1 MTHLGPDYPIYAVQA
16 RGLARPHPLPTSIEH
31 MAADYADQI
40 RQVQPAGP
48 YHLLGWSFGGLVAHA
63 LATELHQRG
72 EQTALL
78 AMLDA
83 APMCD
88 ISPEKPP
95 VFDEQDIRVSL
106 LDGDPKSDEPVTFAQ
121 FVDILR
127 GRGSALASLE
137 EHHLSAITEIMSNNI
152 RLALD
157 FTPDHFPGDLLLF
170 TSALDQDHNVSPPDA
185 WRRYIGGAIES
196 HDITS
201 KHYLMTQPESL
212 AQIGP
217 ILAAK
222 LHDITSNTSPSHR
235 KS

>member
-1 MTHLGPDYPIYAVQA
+1 VQA
-16 RGLARPHPLPTSIEH
+16 RGLARPEPLPTSLEQ

-48 YHLLGWSFGGLVAHA
+48 YFLLGWSFGGLVAHA
-63 LATELHQRG
+63 VATELHQRG

-83 APMCD
+83 YPMCD
-88 ISPEKPP
+88 LSEEPP
-95 VFDEQDIRVSL
+95 AFDERDVLISL
-106 LDGDPKSDEPVTFAQ
+106 LDGDPQSLEDEPMTFAQ

-127 GRGSALASLE
+127 NRGSALASLE
-137 EHHLSAITEIMSNNI
+137 EHHIAAVIEIMSNNI
-152 RLALD
+152 RLACD
-157 FTPDHFPGDLLLF
+157 FTPGHFPGDLLLF
-170 TSALDQDHNVSPPDA
+170 TSTPDPGHDA
-185 WRRYIGGAIES
+185 PTPEVWRRYIDGTIKS

-201 KHYLMTQPESL
+201 RHHLMTQPEAL

-222 LHDITSNTSPSHR
+222 LHDIASGTSPSHR
-235 KS
+235 RS